1 MRGGDAGGVFTLS
14 RDVAAHPDRVW
25 HLLTDPESWSRWGP
39 TVRGAEIDGE
49 FVTGTTGR
57 VWPAVGPPLPFEL
70 TTVVPGRRWSW
81 KVAGVPATTHAVEA
95 SGVGA
100 RVSMGIPVWA
110 PAYAPVVALA
120 LRRIDRLARA

>member
-1 MRGGDAGGVFTLS
+1 MRGGDAGGVLTLS

-25 HLLTDPESWSRWGP
+25 QLLTDLEAWPRWGP
-39 TVRGAEIDGE
+39 TVRRAEIDGE
-49 FVTGTTGR
+49 FVTGATGR
-57 VWPAVGPPLPFEL
+57 VWPMVGPPLPFEL

-95 SGVGA
+95 SGAGA
-100 RVSMGIPVWA
+100 RLSMGIPVWA
-110 PAYAPVVALA
+110 PAYAPVVAIA